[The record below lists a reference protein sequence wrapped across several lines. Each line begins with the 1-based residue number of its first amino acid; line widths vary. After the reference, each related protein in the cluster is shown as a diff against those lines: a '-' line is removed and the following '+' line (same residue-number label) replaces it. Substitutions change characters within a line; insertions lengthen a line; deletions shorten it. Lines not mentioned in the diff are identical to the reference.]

1 MMMMRRIAIMI
12 FITNESLLSLLL
24 PSLPLILTTF
34 SVVEFLCL
42 VSEVQSSI
50 LGNAILKAQKVT
62 QF

>member
-1 MMMMRRIAIMI
+1 MI